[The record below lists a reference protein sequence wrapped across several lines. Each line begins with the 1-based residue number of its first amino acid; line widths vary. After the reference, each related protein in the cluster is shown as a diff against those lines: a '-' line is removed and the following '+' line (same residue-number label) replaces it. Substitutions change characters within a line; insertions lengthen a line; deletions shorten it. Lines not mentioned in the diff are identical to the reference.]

1 MFYAL
6 PLPPPA
12 HRFLRVYYSS
22 VLHVPR
28 GTVDYCHWL
37 SLTQVRAANISPPHR
52 YKVHV
57 CRCQS
62 VFAATNLHIA
72 TTDNDIHNYSLLLQP
87 QKREAVC
94 FASVKSTLQRQNYSF
109 IFFLL
114 VFLRRN
120 QLCSDKTT
128 SHFFLH
134 RYRYKCFAAVCKT
147 RGGVVVAGN
156 VDFVERNFLLCFA
169 GAEVQLSL
177 QSARF

>member
-1 MFYAL
+1 MLYTPSRPL
-6 PLPPPA
+6 PYVLRTPTPSSRPPLPP
-12 HRFLRVYYSS
+12 SS
-22 VLHVPR
+22 TLHVPR

-94 FASVKSTLQRQNYSF
+94 FASVKSTLQRQNYYF
-109 IFFLL
+109 TFLLLLFFCGEINFAVTKPPHIFFASVPLQMFCSG
-114 VFLRRN
+114 VQNERRRCRSR
-120 QLCSDKTT
+120 Q
-128 SHFFLH
+128 
-134 RYRYKCFAAVCKT
+134 R
-147 RGGVVVAGN
+147 
-156 VDFVERNFLLCFA
+156 
-169 GAEVQLSL
+169 
-177 QSARF
+177 